1 MVLKNF
7 AIAEV
12 DVMSPMR
19 ISDVKV
25 FDRLVNQGDAT
36 TAAVL
41 DNTKHGSNI
50 TSPMIALTDVAG
62 CTACGKLDVE
72 RLEGLCPSRRI
83 LCDLHGAQEGTWNE
97 PGNPMPSRA
106 QNGECSKLVAA
117 GYNG

>member
-7 AIAEV
+7 AIAGV
-12 DVMSPMR
+12 NAISRMR
-19 ISDVKV
+19 ILDVKV
-25 FDRLVNQGDAT
+25 LDTFLKQDDAT

-41 DNTKHGSNI
+41 DNTTHVSDI
-50 TSPMIALTDVAG
+50 TSPMIASTDVAG